1 MPGNA
6 VAYIRVSTGKQAK
19 SGLGLEAQTEAI
31 RAFAKTEGYKIAGSF
46 EEHESGKGADA
57 LDRRPKLTAAIKA
70 AKKAGGPVIVSKLD
84 RLSRDVHFISGLM
97 MHKVPFIVAEL
108 GSDVDPFVLHLFA
121 ALAQKER
128 SLISSRTR
136 EGLKA
141 ARARGQ
147 ALGGWTA
154 GSEASKKQADELA
167 ERMKPILTELAHL
180 PSARQIAAELN
191 RRGIKSARAASGL
204 PRLSAG
210 YKTVSASVADLP
222 PAAPYR
228 RPHAGPLRRLSSSVA
243 THRCTPRRTATQRND
258 PQIKGPRAKPCRPL
272 DRSLRFGSWLVP
284 QAIRLPSCPW
294 CALAQ
299 PSVRPPKKSRI
310 ISISHG
316 VRSSV
321 GFTLNPNCGKP

>member
-1 MPGNA
+1 MSRTRASMPYA
-6 VAYIRVSTGKQAK
+6 VLRSIFNPSTKDSPKKHMSWCSKELRFAEVQVGRTTPVMG

-31 RAFAKTEGYKIAGSF
+31 RAFAKTEGYKIAASF

-57 LDRRPKLTAAIKA
+57 LDRRPKLAAAIKA

-147 ALGGWTA
+147 TLGGWTA
-154 GSEASKKQADELA
+154 GSEASKRQADELA

-191 RRGIKSARAASGL
+191 RRGIKSATGGQWS
-204 PRLSAG
+204 S
-210 YKTVSASVADLP
+210 KTV
-222 PAAPYR
+222 
-228 RPHAGPLRRLSSSVA
+228 GRL
-243 THRCTPRRTATQRND
+243 Q
-258 PQIKGPRAKPCRPL
+258 
-272 DRSLRFGSWLVP
+272 DRLGLGS
-284 QAIRLPSCPW
+284 
-294 CALAQ
+294 
-299 PSVRPPKKSRI
+299 
-310 ISISHG
+310 
-316 VRSSV
+316 
-321 GFTLNPNCGKP
+321 

>member
-1 MPGNA
+1 MAKNLTGNA

-31 RAFAKTEGYKIAGSF
+31 RAFAKTEGYKIDGSF

-57 LDRRPKLTAAIKA
+57 LDRRPKLAAAIKA

-147 ALGGWTA
+147 TLGGWTA
-154 GSEASKKQADELA
+154 GSEASKRQADELA

-191 RRGIKSARAASGL
+191 RRGIKSATGGQWS
-204 PRLSAG
+204 S
-210 YKTVSASVADLP
+210 KTV
-222 PAAPYR
+222 
-228 RPHAGPLRRLSSSVA
+228 GRL
-243 THRCTPRRTATQRND
+243 Q
-258 PQIKGPRAKPCRPL
+258 
-272 DRSLRFGSWLVP
+272 DRLGLGS
-284 QAIRLPSCPW
+284 
-294 CALAQ
+294 
-299 PSVRPPKKSRI
+299 
-310 ISISHG
+310 
-316 VRSSV
+316 
-321 GFTLNPNCGKP
+321 